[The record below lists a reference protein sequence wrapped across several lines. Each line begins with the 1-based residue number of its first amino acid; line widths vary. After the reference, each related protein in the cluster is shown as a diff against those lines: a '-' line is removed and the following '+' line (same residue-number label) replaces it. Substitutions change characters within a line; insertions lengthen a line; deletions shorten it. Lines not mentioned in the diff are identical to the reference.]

1 MMYDYRPAEIPP
13 SLTNVLAGL
22 HVDDAERLVS
32 AFRYAAA
39 AHAEHTRDE
48 GSPFIEHPVAVA
60 VILYEELGCRDVDV
74 LIAALNHDVLEDC
87 HWLSRADLAGALGNR
102 ATGFVADVTKE
113 QVPDSEKA
121 DRDRRYLDHLWEIAP
136 EAKLLKLA
144 DRIHNLRS
152 VLHAN
157 DLAKAQRYLDVSR
170 REFYPLALTVD
181 PTAAR
186 LIADAC
192 DAIEQYLVLANE
204 RGAS

>member
-1 MMYDYRPAEIPP
+1 MYDYRPAEIPP
-13 SLTNVLAGL
+13 ALTTVLTSL
-22 HVDDAERLVS
+22 HPDDAERLVS

-48 GSPFIEHPVAVA
+48 GSPFIDHPVAVA
-60 VILYEELGCRDVDV
+60 VILGEELGCLDVDV

-87 HWLSRADLAGALGNR
+87 DWLSQADVAGAIGER

-113 QVPDSEKA
+113 QVPVGEKSA
-121 DRDRRYLDHLWEIAP
+121 RDRRYLDHLWHISP
-136 EAKLLKLA
+136 EAKSLKLA

-152 VLHAN
+152 IPSAN
-157 DLAKAQRYLDVSR
+157 DPAKARRYLEVSR

-186 LIADAC
+186 LIAEAC
-192 DAIEQYLVLANE
+192 DAIEAYLGQVE
-204 RGAS
+204 DS